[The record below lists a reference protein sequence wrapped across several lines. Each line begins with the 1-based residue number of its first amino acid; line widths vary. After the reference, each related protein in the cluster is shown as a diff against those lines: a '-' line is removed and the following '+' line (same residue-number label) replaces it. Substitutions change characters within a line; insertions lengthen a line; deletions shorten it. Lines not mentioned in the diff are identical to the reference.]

1 MPMPT
6 AKREATTRA
15 AQAAET
21 RQRLIATAV
30 NLFSSKSY
38 DDVAAADIAKAA
50 GVAHGL
56 LFHYFGN
63 KRGIYLQAIREAVD
77 QLDEAFAFEAGLPP
91 SQQVRRAL
99 ASNLRYL
106 SRRRGLAL
114 RLVLGGRGA
123 DPEAWEVF
131 EAARWRA
138 LVATVALLGLEPDNQ
153 ASRIAGRA
161 AVAAIDEAT
170 VYWLNNEH
178 QFSEETMVEYMI
190 QLLAAG
196 LRSAV
201 TLDPHLDTTVAIQSL
216 LDTEG
221 GIDLGA
227 TTTGLQA
234 ARPD

>member
-1 MPMPT
+1 MTTTT
-6 AKREATTRA
+6 AKRHVTTRA

-21 RQRLIATAV
+21 RQRLIAAAV
-30 NLFSSKSY
+30 DLFSARSY

-56 LFHYFGN
+56 LFHYFGS

-77 QLDEAFAFEAGLPP
+77 QLDEAFSFEAGLPP
-91 SQQVRRAL
+91 SQQLRSAL

-138 LVATVALLGLEPDNQ
+138 LGATLAILGLDPDND
-153 ASRIAGRA
+153 ALRITGRA
-161 AVAAIDEAT
+161 AVAAIDEAS
-170 VYWLNNEH
+170 VYWLNNEQ
-178 QFSEETMVEYMI
+178 QFSSETMVEYMV
-190 QLLAAG
+190 QLLVAA

-201 TLDPHLDTTVAIQSL
+201 TFDPSLDTTVALQSL
-216 LDTEG
+216 LDAG
-221 GIDLGA
+221 GDKHPNRDL
-227 TTTGLQA
+227 
-234 ARPD
+234 

>member
-1 MPMPT
+1 MPTTT
-6 AKREATTRA
+6 AKRQGTTRA

-21 RQRLIATAV
+21 RQRLIAAAV
-30 NLFSSKSY
+30 DLFSSKSY

-56 LFHYFGN
+56 LFHYFGS

-91 SQQVRRAL
+91 SQQLRRAL
-99 ASNLRYL
+99 TSNLRYL

-138 LVATVALLGLEPDNQ
+138 LVATVALLGLEPDNP
-153 ASRIAGRA
+153 ALRIAGRA

-201 TLDPHLDTTVAIQSL
+201 TLDANLDTTVAIQSL

-227 TTTGLQA
+227 TTPGLQA